1 VDGELELEVEVETTR
16 MEMGSGMGLG
26 TGTGTEEAVEE
37 ATEEGTE
44 EGSTGEEEEGTEVD
58 MVEKIEVDTEEATT
72 ATTVLQ
78 SSGHNSFPTSS
89 FVLFPS
95 PRVFP
100 SLFTYVRVCSVF
112 LPSPSSFSL
121 PYRSLL
127 SFSFIM

>member
-1 VDGELELEVEVETTR
+1 

-89 FVLFPS
+89 FVLFLPLAS
-95 PRVFP
+95 FPPFLLVFACALSFCPLPHPFLFLVVHSCP
-100 SLFTYVRVCSVF
+100 SLS
-112 LPSPSSFSL
+112 
-121 PYRSLL
+121 
-127 SFSFIM
+127 